1 MTSQWSTA
9 LHLIINILSTGIL
22 AASNYCMQTLV
33 APTRED
39 IDASHARGK
48 WLDIGTPSLG
58 NLKVTPKHRVAL
70 WLVLWITATPF
81 HLMYVSYNLYSRV
94 SISSHTFKV
103 QLYDI

>member
-1 MTSQWSTA
+1 M
-9 LHLIINILSTGIL
+9 HLIINILSTGIL